1 MGIIRRLFRLVR
13 WLAFAGLIVFAAVAV
28 AMLWTS
34 SEIKKTYG
42 GPDGITEQVDV
53 AIVLGGGTKS
63 DLILDYSSRQRVR
76 MGVYHL
82 KQDNV
87 RYLIMSGGM
96 MKGLEITAATA
107 MRDFA
112 VELGA
117 DPAKVFLE
125 EQARTTFEN
134 LRFSFEIME
143 KNGWSTFAIVSDT
156 YHLAR
161 ARELARFLGK
171 EPSGLGASSSLS
183 SEPLPMKIA
192 ITLRETAAWGYN
204 LYKVMAWRA
213 LETLGYSEDDRAEM
227 VF

>member
-1 MGIIRRLFRLVR
+1 
-13 WLAFAGLIVFAAVAV
+13 
-28 AMLWTS
+28 MLWTS
-34 SEIKKTYG
+34 SEIKKAYG
-42 GPDGITEQVDV
+42 GPNGIAGQVDV

-82 KQDNV
+82 KQNNV
-87 RYLIMSGGM
+87 RHLIMSGGM
-96 MKGLEITAATA
+96 MQGLSITAASA

-112 VELGA
+112 VDLGA

-134 LRFSFEIME
+134 LRFSFEIMDQ
-143 KNGWSTFAIVSDT
+143 NGWNTFAIVSDT

-161 ARELARFLGK
+161 ARELARFLGR
-171 EPSGLGASSSLS
+171 EPSGLGAASSLS
-183 SEPLPMKIA
+183 SEPLPMKVA

-204 LYKVMAWRA
+204 LYKVVAWRA
-213 LETLGYSEDDRAEM
+213 LESLGYSEEDRAEL